1 MTVPPRKSTPSY
13 QRHPLSAVWPD
24 LEPQAR
30 EALRESMHTRGY
42 DPLEPVVLYEGKVL
56 DGWHRYSM
64 ARALGIEVTTVA
76 FDGDDPA
83 GWVIARH
90 TGRRSLSP
98 RDRAHCVVR
107 CREWASTGRPAH
119 GRERPRDC
127 DAGVP
132 ERRSSGRLSGRPS
145 TTRELAAEADV
156 SERTIRRA
164 KAQVRAKDKHAD
176 ASAAGGEQQPLRPA
190 GNASGDPIPQSQ
202 AGGRLEASRAGVQ
215 PAAAIPGDETQAP
228 TVDTEPVA
236 VSDADRIRS
245 KPAAAKGSGVAAVVD
260 ADAPTRRAGAEREAP
275 ASRQREPEDGNR
287 QPAGPPV
294 RAGAG
299 AMEAPDVSARS
310 DSGSDSSLR
319 NESLVTLGREAGSAT
334 VGLGSTEPA
343 AERATGRSERS
354 SSLAYA
360 KTVMA
365 SPEAPASSNGGS
377 GSPSEWEVVEMSTA
391 GATDSQAH
399 RLIASE
405 PGGTEAADPA
415 GGCTPSDSA
424 SSSDSR
430 SSGSTPPAVRERA
443 SGDADASAD
452 PAPLSPAPAA
462 VAGREAADAHAE
474 GVAVATA
481 AQTAC
486 DTDVELRRCLGELR
500 SAAARLGA
508 VSRVGP
514 PSSFEATCGL
524 VQALVAAMERC
535 LETGLEEQVVL
546 AGLPA
551 DLVRRLDAHMSN
563 ETVMAAS
570 TQQTGDAGGRGRG
583 SAPLEQ
589 ASNPRAWLKKRFGI

>member
-90 TGRRSLSP
+90 TGRRNLSP
-98 RDRAHCVVR
+98 GDRAHCVVR
-107 CREWASTGRPAH
+107 CREWAPTGRPAH
-119 GRERPRDC
+119 DRERPRDG
-127 DAGVP
+127 DAGAP
-132 ERRSSGRLSGRPS
+132 ERRSGGRLSGRPS
-145 TTRELAAEADV
+145 TNRELAAEAEV

-176 ASAAGGEQQPLRPA
+176 APAAGGEQQPLRAA
-190 GNASGDPIPQSQ
+190 GNASGEPIPQPQ
-202 AGGRLEASRAGVQ
+202 AGGRLEASRAGGQ
-215 PAAAIPGDETQAP
+215 PAVATPDDETQAP
-228 TVDTEPVA
+228 TVDTEPVT
-236 VSDADRIRS
+236 VSGADRIRS
-245 KPAAAKGSGVAAVVD
+245 KPAAARGSGVAAVVD
-260 ADAPTRRAGAEREAP
+260 GDAPTRRAGAERETP
-275 ASRQREPEDGNR
+275 ASRR
-287 QPAGPPV
+287 Q
-294 RAGAG
+294 
-299 AMEAPDVSARS
+299 
-310 DSGSDSSLR
+310 
-319 NESLVTLGREAGSAT
+319 
-334 VGLGSTEPA
+334 
-343 AERATGRSERS
+343 
-354 SSLAYA
+354 
-360 KTVMA
+360 
-365 SPEAPASSNGGS
+365 
-377 GSPSEWEVVEMSTA
+377 VVEMSTA
-391 GATDSQAH
+391 GATDSEAH
-399 RLIASE
+399 RPVASE

-424 SSSDSR
+424 SSSGSGR
-430 SSGSTPPAVRERA
+430 SGNTPPAVRDRA
-443 SGDADASAD
+443 SGDAGASAD
-452 PAPLSPAPAA
+452 PAPLPPAPAA
-462 VAGREAADAHAE
+462 AAGREASDAHAE

-481 AQTAC
+481 AETAC

-500 SAAARLGA
+500 SAAVRLGA

-514 PSSFEATCGL
+514 PSSFEVTCGL
-524 VQALVAAMERC
+524 VQALVAAMEHC
-535 LETGLEEQVVL
+535 LDAGLEEQVML

-551 DLVRRLDAHMSN
+551 DLVRRLDAHWSD
-563 ETVMAAS
+563 EPVLAAS
-570 TQQTGDAGGRGRG
+570 TPETGEADGRDRG

>member
-30 EALRESMHTRGY
+30 EALHESMRTRGY

-64 ARALGIEVTTVA
+64 ARELGIEVTTVA

-90 TGRRSLSP
+90 TGRRNLSP

-107 CREWASTGRPAH
+107 CREWAPTGRPAH
-119 GRERPRDC
+119 DRERPRDC

-132 ERRSSGRLSGRPS
+132 ERRSGGRLSGRPS

-164 KAQVRAKDKHAD
+164 KAQVRAKDQHTS
-176 ASAAGGEQQPLRPA
+176 ASAAGGEQQRLQPS
-190 GNASGDPIPQSQ
+190 GNASGEPTPQSQ
-202 AGGRLEASRAGVQ
+202 AGGPLEVDRAGGQ
-215 PAAAIPGDETQAP
+215 PAAATPGDETQIP

-236 VSDADRIRS
+236 VSDADRIQS
-245 KPAAAKGSGVAAVVD
+245 KPEAAKGIGVAAVVD
-260 ADAPTRRAGAEREAP
+260 GDAPTRRAGAGRETP
-275 ASRQREPEDGNR
+275 ASRQREPE
-287 QPAGPPV
+287 
-294 RAGAG
+294 
-299 AMEAPDVSARS
+299 
-310 DSGSDSSLR
+310 
-319 NESLVTLGREAGSAT
+319 
-334 VGLGSTEPA
+334 
-343 AERATGRSERS
+343 
-354 SSLAYA
+354 
-360 KTVMA
+360 
-365 SPEAPASSNGGS
+365 APASSDGGS
-377 GSPSEWEVVEMSTA
+377 GSPGERDVVDTSTA

-399 RLIASE
+399 RLVASE
-405 PGGTEAADPA
+405 PGGTEAAVPA

-424 SSSDSR
+424 SSSDSG
-430 SSGSTPPAVRERA
+430 SSGSTPPAVRGRA
-443 SGDADASAD
+443 SGDADVSAD
-452 PAPLSPAPAA
+452 PAPLSPTPVA
-462 VAGREAADAHAE
+462 VTGREAADAHAE

-486 DTDVELRRCLGELR
+486 DTDVELRRRLGELR

-514 PSSFEATCGL
+514 PSSFEVTCGL

-535 LETGLEEQVVL
+535 LETGLEEQVML

-551 DLVRRLDAHMSN
+551 DLVRRLDAHLSN
-563 ETVMAAS
+563 ETVTAAS
-570 TQQTGDAGGRGRG
+570 TRQTGDADGRSRG